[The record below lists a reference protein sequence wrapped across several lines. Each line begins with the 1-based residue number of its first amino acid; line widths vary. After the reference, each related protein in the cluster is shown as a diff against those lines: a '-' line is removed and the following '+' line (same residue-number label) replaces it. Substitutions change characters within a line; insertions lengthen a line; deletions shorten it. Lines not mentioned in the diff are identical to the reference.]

1 MLTSITAEMVTNDH
15 LIALFA
21 AHCECRPL
29 DMWRAK
35 YEHSHDCD
43 TEILDDIKKAG
54 GWIGVVTMAK
64 QKALARCAEH
74 WNRDLA
80 SDIYAP
86 LLATAWTTYMD
97 NRGPEVNG
105 IGPLGIQE

>member
-1 MLTSITAEMVTNDH
+1 MTSLAGSSTPKE
-15 LIALFA
+15 IAHAAQHYGQDSYKRPPNLFA

-54 GWIGVVTMAK
+54 GWIGVVATAK
-64 QKALARCAEH
+64 QTALAQCAEH

-86 LLATAWTTYMD
+86 LLAAAWTEHMD
-97 NRGPEVNG
+97 NRG
-105 IGPLGIQE
+105 

>member
-29 DMWRAK
+29 DMWRAE

-54 GWIGVVTMAK
+54 GWIGVVGLCTEMRSRT
-64 QKALARCAEH
+64 LACTKIAAVCTIISR
-74 WNRDLA
+74 
-80 SDIYAP
+80 
-86 LLATAWTTYMD
+86 
-97 NRGPEVNG
+97 
-105 IGPLGIQE
+105 